1 MSNKQQ
7 FFKKTNLCEYLFYYK
22 IRIGDVMELKRKL
35 SILSDAAKYDVSCS
49 SSGSN
54 RKNTTNGIGQ
64 AHNSGICHS
73 WSEDGRCISLLK
85 ILLTNKCI
93 YSCEYCIN
101 RKENNVERAEFTPEE
116 VADLTIN
123 FYKRNYIEGLFLS
136 SGVVKSPDYTM
147 IKLIRVAEIL
157 RNEKKF
163 NGYIHMKAIPGASEE
178 LIERL
183 GRLID
188 RMSINIELPT
198 KSSLKMLAPQK
209 TYESIEKPMSF
220 INESITQYKID
231 KKTIRKTPLFLPA
244 GQSTQMIVG
253 AAGESDLTII
263 NKASSLYEDYKLK
276 RVFYSGF
283 VPVIKS
289 KYTEKIKKVPMLREH
304 RLYQADWLM
313 RFYKFKSNEIL
324 NEKNPFFDLTLDP
337 KAFWAV
343 QNVANFPIEINRASY
358 DELLRVPGF
367 GPTYAMRIIN
377 ARKFANLSFD
387 DLTSLKISLKKAK
400 NFILVNGVYRGQKY
414 NTQDDL
420 LEILRMQEGKNI
432 TQLSFLE

>member
-1 MSNKQQ
+1 
-7 FFKKTNLCEYLFYYK
+7 
-22 IRIGDVMELKRKL
+22 MELKRKL

-54 RKNTTNGIGQ
+54 RKNTANGIGK

-358 DELLRVPGF
+358 EELLRVPGF

>member
-1 MSNKQQ
+1 
-7 FFKKTNLCEYLFYYK
+7 
-22 IRIGDVMELKRKL
+22 MELKRKL

-93 YSCEYCIN
+93 YSCEYCVN

-147 IKLIRVAEIL
+147 MKLIRVAEIL

-231 KKTIRKTPLFLPA
+231 RKTIRKTPLFLPA

>member
-1 MSNKQQ
+1 
-7 FFKKTNLCEYLFYYK
+7 
-22 IRIGDVMELKRKL
+22 MELKRKL

-54 RKNTTNGIGQ
+54 RKNTANGIGK

-231 KKTIRKTPLFLPA
+231 RKTIRKTPLFLLA

-358 DELLRVPGF
+358 EDLLRVPGF

>member
-1 MSNKQQ
+1 
-7 FFKKTNLCEYLFYYK
+7 
-22 IRIGDVMELKRKL
+22 MELKRKL

-93 YSCEYCIN
+93 YSCEYCVN

-183 GRLID
+183 GKLID

-231 KKTIRKTPLFLPA
+231 RKTIRKTPLFLPA

-358 DELLRVPGF
+358 EDLLRVPGF

>member
-1 MSNKQQ
+1 
-7 FFKKTNLCEYLFYYK
+7 
-22 IRIGDVMELKRKL
+22 MELKRKL

-49 SSGSN
+49 SSGSK
-54 RKNTTNGIGQ
+54 RKNTADGIG
-64 AHNSGICHS
+64 AASNSGICHS

-101 RKENNVERAEFTPEE
+101 RKESDVERAEFTPEE

-136 SGVVKSPDYTM
+136 SGVVKSPDHTM
-147 IKLIRVAEIL
+147 MLLIRVAEIL

-209 TYESIEKPMSF
+209 TYESIEKPMDF

-231 KKTIRKTPLFLPA
+231 RKTIRKTPLFLPA

-253 AAGESDLTII
+253 AGRESDLTII

-289 KYTEKIKKVPMLREH
+289 KYTDGIKKVPMLREH

-324 NEKNPFFDLTLDP
+324 NEQNPFFDLTLDP
-337 KAFWAV
+337 KAFWTV
-343 QNVANFPIEINRASY
+343 QNVAKFPIEINRASY
-358 DELLRVPGF
+358 EELLRVPGF

-377 ARKFANLSFD
+377 ARKFANLSYD

-414 NTQDDL
+414 STKDDL
-420 LEILRMQEGKNI
+420 LDILRIQEGKNV

>member
-1 MSNKQQ
+1 
-7 FFKKTNLCEYLFYYK
+7 
-22 IRIGDVMELKRKL
+22 MELKRKL

-54 RKNTTNGIGQ
+54 RKNTANGIGQ

-183 GRLID
+183 GKLID

-231 KKTIRKTPLFLPA
+231 RKTIRKTPLFLPA

-358 DELLRVPGF
+358 EELLRVPGF

-432 TQLSFLE
+432 TQLSFLEYI

>member
-1 MSNKQQ
+1 
-7 FFKKTNLCEYLFYYK
+7 
-22 IRIGDVMELKRKL
+22 MELKRKL

-54 RKNTTNGIGQ
+54 RKNTANGIGQ

-231 KKTIRKTPLFLPA
+231 RKTIRKTPLFLPA

-358 DELLRVPGF
+358 EELLRVPGF

-414 NTQDDL
+414 DTQDDL

>member
-1 MSNKQQ
+1 M
-7 FFKKTNLCEYLFYYK
+7 
-22 IRIGDVMELKRKL
+22 DLKRKL

-49 SSGSN
+49 SSGSK
-54 RKNTTNGIGQ
+54 RKNTTDGIG
-64 AHNSGICHS
+64 AASNSGICHS

-136 SGVVKSPDYTM
+136 SGVVKSPDHTM
-147 IKLIRVAEIL
+147 IQLIRVAEIL

-209 TYESIEKPMSF
+209 TYESIEKPMDF
-220 INESITQYKID
+220 ISESITQYKID
-231 KKTIRKTPLFLPA
+231 RKTIRKTPLFLPA

-253 AAGESDLTII
+253 AGRESDLTII

-289 KYTEKIKKVPMLREH
+289 KYTDGIKKVPMLREH

-324 NEKNPFFDLTLDP
+324 NEQNPFFDLTLDP

-358 DELLRVPGF
+358 EELLRVPGF

-377 ARKFANLSFD
+377 ARKFANLNYD

-420 LEILRMQEGKNI
+420 LDILRIQEGKNV

>member
-1 MSNKQQ
+1 
-7 FFKKTNLCEYLFYYK
+7 
-22 IRIGDVMELKRKL
+22 MELKRKL

-54 RKNTTNGIGQ
+54 RKNTANGIGQ

-183 GRLID
+183 GKLID

-231 KKTIRKTPLFLPA
+231 RKTIRKTPLFLPA

-324 NEKNPFFDLTLDP
+324 NEQNPFFDLTLDP

>member
-1 MSNKQQ
+1 
-7 FFKKTNLCEYLFYYK
+7 
-22 IRIGDVMELKRKL
+22 MELKRKL

-54 RKNTTNGIGQ
+54 RKNTANGIGK

-147 IKLIRVAEIL
+147 MKLIRVAEIL

-231 KKTIRKTPLFLPA
+231 RKTIRKTPLFLPA

-276 RVFYSGF
+276 RVFYFGF

>member
-1 MSNKQQ
+1 
-7 FFKKTNLCEYLFYYK
+7 
-22 IRIGDVMELKRKL
+22 MELKRKL

-93 YSCEYCIN
+93 YSCEYCVN

-147 IKLIRVAEIL
+147 MKLIRVAEIL

-231 KKTIRKTPLFLPA
+231 RKTIRKTPLFLPA

-358 DELLRVPGF
+358 EELLRVPGF

>member
-1 MSNKQQ
+1 
-7 FFKKTNLCEYLFYYK
+7 
-22 IRIGDVMELKRKL
+22 MELKRKL

-54 RKNTTNGIGQ
+54 RKNTANGIGQ

-183 GRLID
+183 GKLID

-209 TYESIEKPMSF
+209 TYDSIEKPMSF

-231 KKTIRKTPLFLPA
+231 RKTIRKTPLFLPA

-324 NEKNPFFDLTLDP
+324 NEQNPFFDLTLDP

>member
-1 MSNKQQ
+1 
-7 FFKKTNLCEYLFYYK
+7 
-22 IRIGDVMELKRKL
+22 MELKRKL

-54 RKNTTNGIGQ
+54 RKNTANGIGK

-147 IKLIRVAEIL
+147 MKLIRVAEIL

-231 KKTIRKTPLFLPA
+231 RKTIRKTPLFLPA

-358 DELLRVPGF
+358 EELLRVPGF

>member
-1 MSNKQQ
+1 
-7 FFKKTNLCEYLFYYK
+7 
-22 IRIGDVMELKRKL
+22 MELKRKL

-49 SSGSN
+49 SSSSN
-54 RKNTTNGIGQ
+54 RKNTANGIGQ

-183 GRLID
+183 GKLID

-231 KKTIRKTPLFLPA
+231 RKTIRKTPLFLPA

-283 VPVIKS
+283 IPVIKS

-358 DELLRVPGF
+358 EELLRVPGF

>member
-1 MSNKQQ
+1 
-7 FFKKTNLCEYLFYYK
+7 
-22 IRIGDVMELKRKL
+22 MELKRKL

-85 ILLTNKCI
+85 VLLTNKCI

-220 INESITQYKID
+220 INESIMQYKID
-231 KKTIRKTPLFLPA
+231 RKTIRKTPLFLPA

-253 AAGESDLTII
+253 AAGESDPTII

-358 DELLRVPGF
+358 EELLRVPGF

>member
-1 MSNKQQ
+1 
-7 FFKKTNLCEYLFYYK
+7 
-22 IRIGDVMELKRKL
+22 MELKRKL

-54 RKNTTNGIGQ
+54 RKNTANGIGQ

-93 YSCEYCIN
+93 YSCEYCVN

-231 KKTIRKTPLFLPA
+231 RKTIRKTPLFLPA

-358 DELLRVPGF
+358 EELLRVPGF

>member
-1 MSNKQQ
+1 
-7 FFKKTNLCEYLFYYK
+7 
-22 IRIGDVMELKRKL
+22 MELKRKL

-54 RKNTTNGIGQ
+54 RKNTVNGIGQ

-101 RKENNVERAEFTPEE
+101 RKENNVERAEFNPEE

-231 KKTIRKTPLFLPA
+231 RKTIRKTPLFLPA

-337 KAFWAV
+337 KAFWAE

>member
-1 MSNKQQ
+1 
-7 FFKKTNLCEYLFYYK
+7 
-22 IRIGDVMELKRKL
+22 MELKRKL

-54 RKNTTNGIGQ
+54 RKNTANGIGK

-231 KKTIRKTPLFLPA
+231 RKTIRKTPLFLPA

-358 DELLRVPGF
+358 EELLRVPGF

>member
-1 MSNKQQ
+1 
-7 FFKKTNLCEYLFYYK
+7 
-22 IRIGDVMELKRKL
+22 MELKRKL

-49 SSGSN
+49 SSGSK
-54 RKNTTNGIGQ
+54 RKNTTDGIGA

-101 RKENNVERAEFTPEE
+101 RKENDVERAEFTPEE

-136 SGVVKSPDYTM
+136 SGVVKSPDHTM
-147 IKLIRVAEIL
+147 MQLIRVAEIL
-157 RNEKKF
+157 RNDKKF

-188 RMSINIELPT
+188 RMSINIEFPT

-209 TYESIEKPMSF
+209 TYESIEKPMDF

-231 KKTIRKTPLFLPA
+231 RKIIRKTPMFLPA

-289 KYTEKIKKVPMLREH
+289 KYTENIKKVPMLREH

-324 NEKNPFFDLTLDP
+324 NDQNQFFDLTLDP

-343 QNVANFPIEINRASY
+343 QNASMFPIEINRASY
-358 DELLRVPGF
+358 EELLRVPGF

-377 ARKFANLSFD
+377 ARKFANLKYD
-387 DLTSLKISLKKAK
+387 DLTSLKISVKKAK
-400 NFILVNGVYRGQKY
+400 NFILVGGIYRGQKY

-420 LEILRMQEGKNI
+420 IDILRMQEGKNV

>member
-1 MSNKQQ
+1 
-7 FFKKTNLCEYLFYYK
+7 
-22 IRIGDVMELKRKL
+22 MELKRKL

-54 RKNTTNGIGQ
+54 RKNTANGIGK

-147 IKLIRVAEIL
+147 IKLIKVAEIL

-231 KKTIRKTPLFLPA
+231 RKTIRKTPLFLPA

-358 DELLRVPGF
+358 EELLRVPGF

-420 LEILRMQEGKNI
+420 LEILRIQEGKNI

>member
-1 MSNKQQ
+1 
-7 FFKKTNLCEYLFYYK
+7 
-22 IRIGDVMELKRKL
+22 MELKRKL

-93 YSCEYCIN
+93 YSCEYCVN

-231 KKTIRKTPLFLPA
+231 RKTIRKTPLFLPA

-358 DELLRVPGF
+358 EELLRVPGF

>member
-1 MSNKQQ
+1 
-7 FFKKTNLCEYLFYYK
+7 
-22 IRIGDVMELKRKL
+22 MELKRKL

-54 RKNTTNGIGQ
+54 RKNTANGIGK

-183 GRLID
+183 GKLID

-231 KKTIRKTPLFLPA
+231 RKTIRKTPLFLPA

-414 NTQDDL
+414 NTQEDL

>member
-1 MSNKQQ
+1 
-7 FFKKTNLCEYLFYYK
+7 
-22 IRIGDVMELKRKL
+22 MELKRKL

-54 RKNTTNGIGQ
+54 RKNTTNGISQ

-93 YSCEYCIN
+93 YSCEYCVN

-136 SGVVKSPDYTM
+136 SGVAKSPDYTM

-183 GRLID
+183 GKLID

-231 KKTIRKTPLFLPA
+231 RKTIRKTPLFLPA

>member
-1 MSNKQQ
+1 
-7 FFKKTNLCEYLFYYK
+7 
-22 IRIGDVMELKRKL
+22 MELKRKL

-54 RKNTTNGIGQ
+54 RKNTANGIGK

-136 SGVVKSPDYTM
+136 SGVVKSPDHTM

-231 KKTIRKTPLFLPA
+231 RKTIRKTPLFLPA

-358 DELLRVPGF
+358 EELLRVPGF

>member
-1 MSNKQQ
+1 
-7 FFKKTNLCEYLFYYK
+7 
-22 IRIGDVMELKRKL
+22 MELKRKL

-54 RKNTTNGIGQ
+54 RKNTANGIGK

-231 KKTIRKTPLFLPA
+231 RKTIRKTPLFLPA

-263 NKASSLYEDYKLK
+263 NKASSLYEDYKLE

-324 NEKNPFFDLTLDP
+324 NEQNPFFDLTLDP

>member
-1 MSNKQQ
+1 
-7 FFKKTNLCEYLFYYK
+7 
-22 IRIGDVMELKRKL
+22 MELKRKL

-93 YSCEYCIN
+93 YSCEYCVN

-231 KKTIRKTPLFLPA
+231 RKTIRKTPLFLPA

>member
-1 MSNKQQ
+1 
-7 FFKKTNLCEYLFYYK
+7 
-22 IRIGDVMELKRKL
+22 MELKRKL

-54 RKNTTNGIGQ
+54 RKNTANGIGK

-147 IKLIRVAEIL
+147 MKLIRVAEIL

-263 NKASSLYEDYKLK
+263 NKASSLYEDYILE

-324 NEKNPFFDLTLDP
+324 NEQNPFFDLTLDP

-358 DELLRVPGF
+358 EELLRVPGF